1 MKKIIVTTV
10 IILFIARVNAQSG
23 MPRELTCTEEA
34 FNFSFS
40 LGTKWKLSA
49 PKMGPVKITESW
61 SDYIPGWS
69 LKPDDA
75 TPETRWLPSAKK
87 PANVEA
93 LNYSITQQNY
103 ASLFYYRCLSVMD
116 QPAYLFPGIKWSPSI
131 NYKLLWADVRLN
143 STGYRP

>member
-1 MKKIIVTTV
+1 MKRIILIAV
-10 IILFIARVNAQSG
+10 IILFTAHVNAQTG

-49 PKMGPVKITESW
+49 PKMGPVEITGSW

-69 LKPDDA
+69 LKPDNA
-75 TPETRWLPSAKK
+75 TTETRWLPSVKK
-87 PANVEA
+87 PVNVEA
-93 LNYSITQQNY
+93 SNHSVTQQNY

-131 NYKLLWADVRLN
+131 NYKLLWPDFQVN
-143 STGYRP
+143 SIGYHP